1 MEEKHSVLSDEVL
14 VEIVHSIK
22 EILIRLIDQAFP
34 QGQRQ
39 VELKAESEIQH
50 GTVQEKEE

>member
-1 MEEKHSVLSDEVL
+1 MLDL
-14 VEIVHSIK
+14 LTNIK

-34 QGQRQ
+34 QDQRQ